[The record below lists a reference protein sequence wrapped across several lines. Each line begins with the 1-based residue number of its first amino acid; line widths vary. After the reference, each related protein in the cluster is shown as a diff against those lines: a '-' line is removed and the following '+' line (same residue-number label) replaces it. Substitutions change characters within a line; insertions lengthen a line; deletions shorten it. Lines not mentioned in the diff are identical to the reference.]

1 MILWFYE
8 VLRVYGFTASAI
20 NFDKSVDEGRGGGGL
35 RLLWKHA
42 APTLPG
48 RPIYG
53 VPAPPSHNTQTE
65 AGAWGDRAYRKHLQA
80 LTGLGTWGPSP
91 VPPVD
96 PFLRSPWCCDVG
108 PARPRPR
115 WGDGEMGPPPL
126 PSPTSAFCNGRKIPF
141 PPGRAPRSRRFGL
154 PSFLGHVAC
163 LLTLSRACSSAP
175 RGLWNSAVPRKIS
188 SPGILHYWSPE
199 ETHDFY

>member
-1 MILWFYE
+1 MAE
-8 VLRVYGFTASAI
+8 VCGCYGNTQPLPSPGGPSMASQL
-20 NFDKSVDEGRGGGGL
+20 L
-35 RLLWKHA
+35 RLTTPRQKRVREV
-42 APTLPG
+42 TV
-48 RPIYG
+48 PIG
-53 VPAPPSHNTQTE
+53 STCRRSP
-65 AGAWGDRAYRKHLQA
+65 AWG
-80 LTGLGTWGPSP
+80 LGVHPP
-91 VPPVD
+91 CPPVD